1 MGTTLA
7 MLKAVGLPQTCETL
21 SRLERREF
29 GIMCH
34 MTFKLIFA
42 PEPDLF
48 EQRLNRFMA
57 DLGED
62 VVIAQMQY
70 STVTLPNGEVMF
82 SALVGFKKAEGWD
95 E

>member
-1 MGTTLA
+1 
-7 MLKAVGLPQTCETL
+7 
-21 SRLERREF
+21 
-29 GIMCH
+29 

-57 DLGED
+57 ELGED
-62 VVIAQMQY
+62 VVIAQLQY
-70 STVTLPNGEVMF
+70 STVMMPSGEVMF
-82 SALVGFKKAEGWD
+82 SVLIGFKNAKGWD

>member
-1 MGTTLA
+1 M
-7 MLKAVGLPQTCETL
+7 QC
-21 SRLERREF
+21 
-29 GIMCH
+29 

-57 DLGED
+57 DLGAD
-62 VVIAQMQY
+62 VVIGQMQY
-70 STVTLPNGEVMF
+70 STVMMPNGEVMF
-82 SALVGFKKAEGWD
+82 SALVGFKQAKGWD

>member
-1 MGTTLA
+1 MRR
-7 MLKAVGLPQTCETL
+7 VDR
-21 SRLERREF
+21 SRVERREF
-29 GIMCH
+29 GIILW

-42 PEPDLF
+42 PESDLF

-62 VVIAQMQY
+62 AVIGQLQF
-70 STVTLPNGEVMF
+70 STVVLPNGEVMF
-82 SALVGFKKAEGWD
+82 SALVGFKSAKGWD